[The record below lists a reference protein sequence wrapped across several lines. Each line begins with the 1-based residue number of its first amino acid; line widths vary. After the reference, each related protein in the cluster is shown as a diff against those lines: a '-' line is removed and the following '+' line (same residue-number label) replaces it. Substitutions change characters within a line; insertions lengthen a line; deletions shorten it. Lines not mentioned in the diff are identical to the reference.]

1 MFGGEARTEKHPLS
15 VIIMLGNEVILHADS
30 RWIAFS

>member
-1 MFGGEARTEKHPLS
+1 MFGGVSRIEKHPLS
-15 VIIMLGNEVILHADS
+15 VIIMLVNEVILQVDI